1 MNQKTLA
8 TLIAAGLLLA
18 AWLIAAP
25 WITVHQIKT
34 AVQARD
40 GQALAE
46 HVDFDS
52 VRQSLKDQINATVLR
67 KMGGDNGQALN
78 PLAALVAPLAGA
90 LVDKTVDA
98 YVTPAGVAQLLAGR
112 EPDAAPSPPSTA
124 PGSASAPA
132 PAGDGA
138 AQPLAGAS
146 MGYRGMARFVITT
159 HGKAGE
165 TQFILARRG
174 LAWKLAE
181 IILPPQ

>member
-1 MNQKTLA
+1 MNKKTLA
-8 TLIAAGLLLA
+8 SLIAVALVLA

-25 WITVHQIKT
+25 WITVYQIKT
-34 AVQARD
+34 AAQARD
-40 GQALAE
+40 SQALAT
-46 HVDFDS
+46 HVDFES

-67 KMGGDNGQALN
+67 KMGGGDGQALN

-98 YVTPAGVAQLLAGR
+98 YVTPAGVAQLLAGH
-112 EPDAAPSPPSTA
+112 EPDAAPAPSSSESRT
-124 PGSASAPA
+124 ASAPT
-132 PAGDGA
+132 PAKDDA

-146 MGYRGMARFVITT
+146 MGYRGTSRFVVTT

-181 IILPPQ
+181 IILPSQ

>member
-1 MNQKTLA
+1 MNKKT
-8 TLIAAGLLLA
+8 IASLVAVGVLLA

-25 WITVHQIKT
+25 WITVYQIKT
-34 AVQARD
+34 AAQARD
-40 GQALAE
+40 GQALAG
-46 HVDFDS
+46 HVDFAS

-67 KMGGDNGQALN
+67 KMGGSDGQTLN

-112 EPDAAPSPPSTA
+112 EPDAAPSAPS
-124 PGSASAPA
+124 PA
-132 PAGDGA
+132 PAKNDT
-138 AQPLAGAS
+138 AQPLSGAR
-146 MGYRGMARFVITT
+146 MGYRGIDRFVVTT